1 MYGNNFDLR
10 TMKAIDAGRREK
22 ARNGALRSARAAPIR
37 LRLAVG
43 SLLVRVGTRLA
54 PEAALP
60 SPVAGNP
67 C

>member
-1 MYGNNFDLR
+1 MYGNDFDLR
-10 TMKAIDAGRREK
+10 TLKAIDADRREM
-22 ARNGALRSARAAPIR
+22 ARNLTLRSARAAPMG

-60 SPVAGNP
+60 APVAGTS

>member
-10 TMKAIDAGRREK
+10 TAKAIDAGRREM
-22 ARNGALRSARAAPIR
+22 AWNTTLRSARAAPIG

-43 SLLVRVGTRLA
+43 SFLVRVGTRLA
-54 PEAALP
+54 PEAARA
-60 SPVAGNP
+60 SPAAGTS

>member
-10 TMKAIDAGRREK
+10 TMKAIDAGRREM
-22 ARNGALRSARAAPIR
+22 ARSATLRSARAAP
-37 LRLAVG
+37 LGLQLAVG

-54 PEAALP
+54 PEMAPAV
-60 SPVAGNP
+60 PVAGNR

>member
-10 TMKAIDAGRREK
+10 TIKAIDASRREM
-22 ARNGALRSARAAPIR
+22 ARSTALRSARAGPIG

-54 PEAALP
+54 PDAALP
-60 SPVAGNP
+60 SPVA
-67 C
+67 CTRC